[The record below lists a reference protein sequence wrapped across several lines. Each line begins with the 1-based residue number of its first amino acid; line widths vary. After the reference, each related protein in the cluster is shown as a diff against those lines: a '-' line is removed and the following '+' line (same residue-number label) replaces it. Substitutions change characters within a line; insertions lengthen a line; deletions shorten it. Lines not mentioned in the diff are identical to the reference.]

1 MDQNDNFLR
10 AKITCFQGAFFLL
23 FIVGIYFV
31 HIPWNIER
39 LNISESELGIGILI
53 FGISNFVS
61 NQLTGRL
68 IVPLIGTTKSMAI
81 GISIVSF
88 CPFLLISAPNY
99 ELFLLSCLK
108 RHDIDYRDNL
118 SQQLNEARLR

>member
-1 MDQNDNFLR
+1 MFPRL
-10 AKITCFQGAFFLL
+10 IFLL
-23 FIVGIYFV
+23 FIVGIYFI

-68 IVPLIGTTKSMAI
+68 IVPLIGTTKSMSI
-81 GISIVSF
+81 GIIYYLSV
-88 CPFLLISAPNY
+88 PFY
-99 ELFLLSCLK
+99 
-108 RHDIDYRDNL
+108 
-118 SQQLNEARLR
+118 